1 MAYISFQPNDYFNTK
16 LYTGT
21 GSSNAITGVGF
32 QPDWTWIKRR
42 NDADDHFLID
52 AVRGASVYLKSNATS
67 ADTSATSLFSSL
79 DSDGFTVTGASGKTN
94 NSGGTFASWN
104 WKANGAGS
112 SNTDGSIT
120 STVSANTTSGFSIA
134 QWTGTGSNA
143 TIGHGLGVTPKC
155 FLIKKTSGT
164 SAWSMYH
171 ESVGNTKF
179 ITFNSFDVATTGST
193 VWNNTSP
200 TSSVFSVGTGDN
212 GNASGATYIGYF
224 FAEKTGFSKMGIVDG
239 NASSSS
245 PPFIYTGFK
254 PSFVML
260 KISETGGSDTGG
272 AVMYDNKRYPN
283 NLSNSPVL
291 FGNLSNV
298 ESDAYNLEMFSNG
311 FRFNST
317 SVTVNGS
324 GNKYI
329 YMAFAE
335 APLVGSNNVPC
346 TAR

>member
-1 MAYISFQPNDYFNTK
+1 
-16 LYTGT
+16 
-21 GSSNAITGVGF
+21 
-32 QPDWTWIKRR
+32 
-42 NDADDHFLID
+42 
-52 AVRGASVYLKSNATS
+52 
-67 ADTSATSLFSSL
+67 
-79 DSDGFTVTGASGKTN
+79 
-94 NSGGTFASWN
+94 
-104 WKANGAGS
+104 
-112 SNTDGSIT
+112 
-120 STVSANTTSGFSIA
+120 
-134 QWTGTGSNA
+134 
-143 TIGHGLGVTPKC
+143 
-155 FLIKKTSGT
+155 
-164 SAWSMYH
+164 MYH

-239 NASSSS
+239 NANSSS
-245 PPFIYTGFK
+245 PSFIYTGFK

-329 YMAFAE
+329 FMAFAE
-335 APLVGSNNVPC
+335 APLVGSNNVPA